1 MPDIQTTDVTTFLA
15 LGKMHPILDAR
26 SEGEYNQGH
35 ITGAISFPILNN
47 EERALVGTCY
57 KQKGHDAAVLLGYEL
72 AGPKF
77 KSFIEHAFTQFPDKK
92 VLLHCFRGGLRSKI
106 MAWVLHTAG
115 FDITLLHGG
124 YKAYRNDVA
133 AQFLKPYQFLVL
145 GGYTGSE
152 KTPILHLLASAG
164 ETIIDIEAMANHRGS
179 AYGAIGLPEQPTNE
193 QFENNLA
200 MALAAAGTEKI
211 IWIEDESRKTGT
223 VVLPEQIYEA
233 KMNAPLFIID
243 KTKQE
248 RMKSIIELYGSFD
261 KVQLINAT
269 QKIEKKIGNLRM
281 RQAIEAISAGDY
293 PTWLNIVL
301 DYYDQTYSFG
311 IARRLKEKIIRIK
324 AASNEMY
331 VQHLLEAKNTLL
343 KQKRLPNS

>member
-1 MPDIQTTDVTTFLA
+1 MPNLQTTDVSTFLTLA
-15 LGKMHPILDAR
+15 KKHPVLDAR
-26 SEGEYNQGH
+26 SEGEYKQGH

-47 EERALVGTCY
+47 EERALVGNCY
-57 KQKGHDAAVLLGYEL
+57 KQKGHNAAVLLGYEL

-77 KSFIEHAFTQFPDKK
+77 KLFIEQAFTLFPHKK

-124 YKAYRNDVA
+124 YKAYRNYVA
-133 AQFLKPYQFLVL
+133 EQFLKPYQFLVL

-152 KTPILHLLASAG
+152 KTPILHMLASVG
-164 ETIIDIEAMANHRGS
+164 EIIIDIESLANHRGS

-200 MALAAAGTEKI
+200 MALVEAGTEKI

-223 VVLPEQIYEA
+223 VVLPEQIYMA
-233 KMNAPLFIID
+233 KMNAPLLFID
-243 KTKQE
+243 KTRQE
-248 RMKSIIELYGSFD
+248 RMQSIIELYGSFD
-261 KVQLINAT
+261 KEQLINAT

-281 RQAIEAISAGDY
+281 RQAIESIATNDY
-293 PTWLNIVL
+293 PAWLNIVL
-301 DYYDQTYSFG
+301 AYYDQTYSFG
-311 IARRLKEKIIRIK
+311 IAKRLKEKLIRIK
-324 AASNEMY
+324 AANNDMY
-331 VQHLLEAKNTLL
+331 VQQLLKAKDTLL
-343 KQKRLPNS
+343 NQNGLPNN

>member
-1 MPDIQTTDVTTFLA
+1 
-15 LGKMHPILDAR
+15 
-26 SEGEYNQGH
+26 
-35 ITGAISFPILNN
+35 
-47 EERALVGTCY
+47 
-57 KQKGHDAAVLLGYEL
+57 
-72 AGPKF
+72 
-77 KSFIEHAFTQFPDKK
+77 
-92 VLLHCFRGGLRSKI
+92 

-200 MALAAAGTEKI
+200 MALAVAGTEKM

>member
-1 MPDIQTTDVTTFLA
+1 MPNIQTTDVANFLA

-26 SEGEYNQGH
+26 SEGEYKQGH

-77 KSFIEHAFTQFPDKK
+77 KLFIEQAFEQFPEKK
-92 VLLHCFRGGLRSKI
+92 ILLHCFRGGLRSKI

-115 FDITLLHGG
+115 FDITLLQGG

-133 AQFLKPYQFLVL
+133 AQFDKPYLFLVL

-152 KTPILHLLASAG
+152 ITPILHMLANAG
-164 ETIIDIEAMANHRGS
+164 ETIIDIEALANHRGS
-179 AYGAIGLPEQPTNE
+179 AYGSIGLPEQPTNE

-200 MALAAAGTEKI
+200 MALAEAGTEKI

-223 VVLPEQIYEA
+223 VVLPEQIYMA
-233 KMNAPLFIID
+233 KMNAPLFFID

-248 RMKSIIELYGSFD
+248 RMQSIIDLYCSFD
-261 KVQLINAT
+261 KEQLITAT
-269 QKIEKKIGNLRM
+269 RKIEKKIGNLRM
-281 RQAIEAISAGDY
+281 RQAIEAIAAADY
-293 PTWLNIVL
+293 PTWLTIVL
-301 DYYDQTYSFG
+301 DYYDETYSFG
-311 IARRLKEKIIRIK
+311 IAKRVKEKVINMK
-324 AASNEMY
+324 ASNNEMY
-331 VQHLLEAKNTLL
+331 VQQLLQTKHTML
-343 KQKRLPNS
+343 QKTEHPSS